1 MSKFSLTKKTLIVTT
16 GLIEE
21 KGRQQKIYV
30 QYYDSKTGMSYL
42 AKGNGDYKKLV
53 NYDNK
58 QNVYLVLRK
67 GRETLKNLCITITGE
82 V

>member
-1 MSKFSLTKKTLIVTT
+1 MISYSSVFFHPVPFLNLRSITTT

-21 KGRQQKIYV
+21 KGRQQQIYV

-58 QNVYLVLRK
+58 QNVYLVLRR
-67 GRETLKNLCITITGE
+67 GGMIR
-82 V
+82 